1 MDRLT
6 TADFNV
12 AVCIDSPPG
21 SSKSVTREQKIC
33 ARLWRLQ
40 KNPGELQKS
49 HKMDLRVSNFGVVEG
64 QRPNLPAHLLSS
76 TLWAITPLPNATQRT
91 RRTLSIS
98 KCRRRCS
105 PAPTR

>member
-1 MDRLT
+1 MDRLS

-21 SSKSVTREQKIC
+21 SSKSVTREQKTC

-64 QRPNLPAHLLSS
+64 QRPNRPAHLLSS
-76 TLWAITPLPNATQRT
+76 TLCRQSSPNLALPQVLREAHRNE
-91 RRTLSIS
+91 LP
-98 KCRRRCS
+98 CRDER
-105 PAPTR
+105 

>member
-1 MDRLT
+1 
-6 TADFNV
+6 
-12 AVCIDSPPG
+12 
-21 SSKSVTREQKIC
+21 VTREQKIC

-64 QRPNLPAHLLSS
+64 QGPNRPAHLLSS

-91 RRTLSIS
+91 RRNSVNFEVPPTLLARADEVIE
-98 KCRRRCS
+98 
-105 PAPTR
+105 